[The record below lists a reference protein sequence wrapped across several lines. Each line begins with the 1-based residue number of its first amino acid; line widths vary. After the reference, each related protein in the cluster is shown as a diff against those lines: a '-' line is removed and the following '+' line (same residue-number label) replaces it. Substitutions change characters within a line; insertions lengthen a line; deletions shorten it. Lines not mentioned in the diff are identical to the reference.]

1 MPDQPRAEEVVPEGT
16 KSLRYAGRSWVA
28 AEQYEDVWDLLRDVC
43 DSGVEFDDGR
53 LNYLVIQIDRDTWN
67 QAKEIT
73 RV

>member
-1 MPDQPRAEEVVPEGT
+1 MARAGESVPEGT
-16 KSLRYAGRSWVA
+16 TALHYAGRHWVV
-28 AEQYEDVWDLLRDVC
+28 AEQYENVWDLLRDVC

-53 LNYLVIQIDRDTWN
+53 LGYVVVQIDRDTWN